1 MRILVTCFSPAWGG
15 LELQARDLACH
26 LQERGHEV
34 WLACLPDSPLEREAK
49 EQQVHPLPFD
59 VTGYVHPRLVW
70 RLGKFIARNQL
81 DIIHCHLSRDIATV
95 VPAMK
100 LSMTEVPIVLTRGMG
115 SGISKKDPL
124 HQFTYGNLA
133 LVIAVSSVIHRN
145 ILETTPM
152 VPERVV
158 TVPCGIDSAYFSP
171 ERVTGAGVRREFG
184 YDRET
189 TVVGFVGRFS
199 PGKGHEELLKAA
211 AAIAKQRPRTRFLV
225 VGQASHGE
233 QAYEQQIRKMHAEM
247 GLEGVM
253 TFAGYRKDVPEVMAA
268 FDLLAFP
275 SHAEAFGL
283 VLTEAMAMERAVV
296 ASSSDG
302 VLDIVVDGETG
313 LLVPPR
319 DADRLAGG
327 LLRLIDDPP
336 LRERLGKAGRRR
348 VLEFFDQKKQLDR
361 LEELYGQLQRHEP
374 IS

>member
-15 LELQARDLACH
+15 LELQALDLARH
-26 LQERGHEV
+26 LQEREHEV

-49 EQQVHPLPFD
+49 KQQVHTLPFD

-70 RLGKFIARNQL
+70 RLGKFIARSQL

-115 SGISKKDPL
+115 SGVNKKDPL
-124 HQFTYGNLA
+124 HQFTYGNLS

-152 VPERVV
+152 TPERVV
-158 TVPCGIDSAYFSP
+158 TVPCGIDTSYFSP
-171 ERVTGAGVRREFG
+171 ARASGEALRREFG
-184 YDRET
+184 YDKDT
-189 TVVGFVGRFS
+189 LVVGFVGRFS

-211 AAIAKQRPRTRFLV
+211 AIICKQRPQARFLV

-247 GLEGVM
+247 RLEQVM
-253 TFAGYRKDVPEVMAA
+253 KFAGYRKDVPEVMAS

-302 VLDIVVDGETG
+302 VLDIVVGEETG
-313 LLVPPR
+313 LLVPPK
-319 DADRLAGG
+319 DAERLAEGIV
-327 LLRLIDDPP
+327 RLIDDPA
-336 LRERLGKAGRRR
+336 LRERLGKAGRHR
-348 VLEFFDQKKQLDR
+348 VLELFDQKKQVDR
-361 LEELYGQLQRHEP
+361 LEQLYGELERHEP
-374 IS
+374 VS

>member
-1 MRILVTCFSPAWGG
+1 MRILVTCFSPSWGG
-15 LELQARDLACH
+15 LELQALDLARH
-26 LQERGHEV
+26 LQERGHEI
-34 WLACLPDSPLEREAK
+34 WLACLPDSPLERESK
-49 EQQVHPLPFD
+49 ELQVHTLPFD

-124 HQFTYGNLA
+124 HQFTYGNLS

-152 VPERVV
+152 APERVA
-158 TVPCGIDSAYFSP
+158 TVPCGIDTSFFSP
-171 ERVTGAGVRREFG
+171 GRANGEAVRREFG
-184 YDRET
+184 FARET

-211 AAIAKQRPRTRFLV
+211 AVICKQRAQARFLV

-233 QAYEQQIRKMHAEM
+233 EAYEQRIRQMHAGM
-247 GLEGVM
+247 GLQPVM

-319 DADRLAGG
+319 DADRLAEGI
-327 LLRLIDDPP
+327 LRLVDDAA
-336 LRERLGKAGRRR
+336 LRERLGKAGRSR
-348 VLEFFDQKKQLDR
+348 VVELFDQKKQLDR
-361 LEELYGQLQRHEP
+361 IEQLYGELERHEP